1 MSLAFEKDN
10 EDNMKIR
17 ENHTEIPEAIIEISQ
32 SADSIVFRESIVS
45 VKISESLRHAPTG
58 TGYDLA
64 VPPGGTKF
72 KKPVARVCWQLPRQE
87 MQIPA
92 ASGYFAESELW
103 QRRIS
108 NHTLHPT
115 ALRAGCCKSAVIVPP
130 AQSRM
135 LLPQPPRLRLA
146 PLCCHPPLPE
156 SRGDLGVRLKKFQRS
171 Q

>member
-1 MSLAFEKDN
+1 
-10 EDNMKIR
+10 MKIR

-32 SADSIVFRESIVS
+32 SADSIACRESIAS
-45 VKISESLRHAPTG
+45 VKISESFRYAPTG

-64 VPPGGTKF
+64 LPPGGTKF
-72 KKPVARVCWQLPRQE
+72 KKPVARVCRQLPGQE
-87 MQIPA
+87 EIQIPA
-92 ASGYFAESELW
+92 AIGYFADSALW

-115 ALRAGCCKSAVIVPP
+115 ALRAGCCKSAAIIPP

-146 PLCCHPPLPE
+146 PFCCHPPLPE
-156 SRGDLGVRLKKFQRS
+156 SRG
-171 Q
+171 

>member
-1 MSLAFEKDN
+1 MLPPAGFREPWVSLAFEKDN

-64 VPPGGTKF
+64 LPPAGTKF
-72 KKPVARVCWQLPRQE
+72 KKPVTRVFRQLPRQDE
-87 MQIPA
+87 IQIPA
-92 ASGYFAESELW
+92 ASGYFADSALW

-146 PLCCHPPLPE
+146 PFCCHPPLPE
-156 SRGDLGVRLKKFQRS
+156 SRG
-171 Q
+171 